1 MPASTPTALHRPE
14 MPVAT
19 ENKEMNA
26 EATTPAAK
34 DGAKTEANRKKK
46 ERQKAKARAEKA
58 AAQETIAGVLPSA
71 EAVAAGAANA
81 STTRSERRHAGENM
95 PGEDRGL
102 GMFATE
108 AVSAADVIA
117 SATPALSVVF
127 DECVDEVCGFCFKCE
142 EPSQTEEAVVLQ
154 RSATGFG
161 LILDD
166 RRSWTGGA
174 ALIAGVVKGGP
185 NSGAVFIGDRIVS
198 IDGTPVVGG
207 HEGAIGQLKAACEK
221 LGESAGVPAVL
232 SRPSRVQCQGCG
244 KFCAC
249 TSCVKAGRLE
259 WHAHECRAFQ
269 ALPPSAKGGQ
279 AAAGGDPTKAVDT
292 SVLRLLLRFRVTL
305 QPEVGEW
312 SSDKESTTALTSL
325 QRNPVN
331 LDRSQLATLA
341 SLTGV
346 TSNDAGALISMVRTN
361 ACQVERNNGK
371 KAGCALSALVGWHN
385 HDCAPNAAATV
396 MGDGRL
402 SICAL
407 RDMALGEEV
416 LISYINVSEGREAR
430 RNVLS
435 KHYGF
440 ECRCDKCKLEQR
452 ASLKS
457 ALRESQDRRR

>member
-1 MPASTPTALHRPE
+1 M
-14 MPVAT
+14 
-19 ENKEMNA
+19 
-26 EATTPAAK
+26 
-34 DGAKTEANRKKK
+34 
-46 ERQKAKARAEKA
+46 
-58 AAQETIAGVLPSA
+58 
-71 EAVAAGAANA
+71 
-81 STTRSERRHAGENM
+81 
-95 PGEDRGL
+95 
-102 GMFATE
+102 
-108 AVSAADVIA
+108 
-117 SATPALSVVF
+117 VF
-127 DECVDEVCGFCFKCE
+127 DERADEVCGFCFKCE
-142 EPSQTEEAVVLQ
+142 EPSQIEEAVVLQ
-154 RSATGFG
+154 RTANGFG

-174 ALIAGVVKGGP
+174 ALIAGVVKGGA
-185 NSGAVFIGDRIVS
+185 NSGVVFTGDRIVS
-198 IDGTPVVGG
+198 IDGAPVVGG
-207 HEGAIGQLKAACEK
+207 HEGAIAQLRAACER
-221 LGESAGVPAVL
+221 LGEGAGVPAVL

-269 ALPPSAKGGQ
+269 ALPAGVKGGGQ
-279 AAAGGDPTKAVDT
+279 AAAGGELAKAVDT

-312 SSDKESTTALTSL
+312 SADKESATALTSL

-341 SLTGV
+341 SLTGI
-346 TSNDAGALISMVRTN
+346 TANDAGALISMVRTN
-361 ACQVERNNGK
+361 ACQVERNGK

-385 HDCAPNAAATV
+385 HDCTPTAAATV
-396 MGDGRL
+396 MADGRL

-407 RDMALGEEV
+407 RDIVSGKEV
-416 LISYINVSEGREAR
+416 LISYIDVSDGREAR

-440 ECRCDKCKLEQR
+440 ECRCDRCKLEQR

-457 ALRESQDRRR
+457 ALKQSQDRRR

>member
-269 ALPPSAKGGQ
+269 ALPPSVKGGQ

>member
-312 SSDKESTTALTSL
+312 SPDKESTTALTSL

>member
-1 MPASTPTALHRPE
+1 MRSLYCSPWVRPLAQTALPLPKPTMAPKGTPTALHRPE

-19 ENKEMNA
+19 ENRELNA
-26 EATTPAAK
+26 EATPAAK

-46 ERQKAKARAEKA
+46 ERQKAKARAERA
-58 AAQETIAGVLPSA
+58 AAGEAIAGVLPSA

-81 STTRSERRHAGENM
+81 PTMRSERRHAGQNM

-108 AVSAADVIA
+108 AVSTADVIA

-127 DECVDEVCGFCFKCE
+127 DESVDEVCGFCFKCE
-142 EPSQTEEAVVLQ
+142 EPSQIEEVVVLQ
-154 RSATGFG
+154 RNATGFG

-198 IDGTPVVGG
+198 IDGAPVVGG

-221 LGESAGVPAVL
+221 LGEGVGVPAVL

-279 AAAGGDPTKAVDT
+279 AAAGGDLTKAVDT

-312 SSDKESTTALTSL
+312 SPDKESTTALTSL

-331 LDRSQLATLA
+331 LERSQLATLA

-346 TSNDAGALISMVRTN
+346 TSNDAGTL
-361 ACQVERNNGK
+361 
-371 KAGCALSALVGWHN
+371 
-385 HDCAPNAAATV
+385 
-396 MGDGRL
+396 L
-402 SICAL
+402 SI
-407 RDMALGEEV
+407 
-416 LISYINVSEGREAR
+416 
-430 RNVLS
+430 
-435 KHYGF
+435 
-440 ECRCDKCKLEQR
+440 
-452 ASLKS
+452 
-457 ALRESQDRRR
+457 

>member
-174 ALIAGVVKGGP
+174 ALGP
-185 NSGAVFIGDRIVS
+185 FPLPLPLPLA
-198 IDGTPVVGG
+198 
-207 HEGAIGQLKAACEK
+207 L
-221 LGESAGVPAVL
+221 
-232 SRPSRVQCQGCG
+232 
-244 KFCAC
+244 
-249 TSCVKAGRLE
+249 
-259 WHAHECRAFQ
+259 
-269 ALPPSAKGGQ
+269 ALPLPLVALVGPPPPLPSLRSSGWGGWNARGSYEAAA
-279 AAAGGDPTKAVDT
+279 AAAGAV
-292 SVLRLLLRFRVTL
+292 VV
-305 QPEVGEW
+305 
-312 SSDKESTTALTSL
+312 
-325 QRNPVN
+325 
-331 LDRSQLATLA
+331 
-341 SLTGV
+341 
-346 TSNDAGALISMVRTN
+346 
-361 ACQVERNNGK
+361 
-371 KAGCALSALVGWHN
+371 
-385 HDCAPNAAATV
+385 
-396 MGDGRL
+396 
-402 SICAL
+402 
-407 RDMALGEEV
+407 EEV
-416 LISYINVSEGREAR
+416 AE
-430 RNVLS
+430 
-435 KHYGF
+435 
-440 ECRCDKCKLEQR
+440 
-452 ASLKS
+452 
-457 ALRESQDRRR
+457 

>member
-221 LGESAGVPAVL
+221 LGEGAGVPAVL

-346 TSNDAGALISMVRTN
+346 TSNDAGALLSIKPQPSPSPSPSPSLSPSPSPPPSPSPSPLPGALISMVRTN

-416 LISYINVSEGREAR
+416 PRPHIDL
-430 RNVLS
+430 
-435 KHYGF
+435 
-440 ECRCDKCKLEQR
+440 
-452 ASLKS
+452 
-457 ALRESQDRRR
+457 ALGPTLA